1 MFKIYDGRDKFYQ
14 WDLDRQ
20 LIIDDPTVTQ
30 VHFCNRTDDSSLVCE
45 VYQQDGLNLVN
56 VPNILLQEDWRINV
70 YAYDVNYTKY
80 SETFEVERKS
90 KPENY
95 VYTETEILNYETL
108 AEKIKQIDTDIGQ
121 SVEDY
126 LTENPVTVDLSDY
139 YTKAEVDA
147 KIPEIGADGKSA
159 YEIAVENGFVGTET
173 EWLASLKGAPG
184 KDGAPGR
191 DGADGAP
198 GRDGTDGRDGVSATH
213 EWNGTTLTI
222 TSASGTSSA
231 DLKGEP
237 GRDGA
242 DGAPGKDGADGA
254 PGAPG
259 EPGKDGAPGKDG
271 KDGVTPQLSIGTV
284 TTLEAGSNAT
294 VSMTGTTE
302 APILN
307 FGIPKGADGAGGGG
321 TGEAGEDGGY
331 YIPSVSETGDLSW
344 SASKTDM
351 PEVTTVNIKGKD
363 GTDGKSGVYIGTEQ
377 PTDPDMNVWINP
389 EGTLDTYLTESE
401 VQALINASL
410 GVIENGTY

>member
-30 VHFCNRTDDSSLVCE
+30 VHFCNRTDNLSLVCE

-80 SETFEVERKS
+80 SETFDVEKKS

-108 AEKIKQIDTDIGQ
+108 AEKIKQIDTDIGK

-126 LTENPVTVDLSDY
+126 LTENPVTVDLSNY
-139 YTKAEVDA
+139 YTKQEVDA

-159 YEIAVENGFVGTET
+159 YQIAVENGFVGTET
-173 EWLASLKGAPG
+173 EWLASLKGEPG

-231 DLKGEP
+231 NLKGEP

-254 PGAPG
+254 PGAQGAPG
-259 EPGKDGAPGKDG
+259 TPGKDG

-321 TGEAGEDGGY
+321 TGEAGADGGY
-331 YIPSVSETGDLSW
+331 YIPSVSEIGDLSW
-344 SASKTDM
+344 SASKPDM
-351 PEVTTVNIKGKD
+351 PEVTTVNIKGA
-363 GTDGKSGVYIGTEQ
+363 DGKSGVYIGTAE

>member
-30 VHFCNRTDDSSLVCE
+30 VHFCNRTDDLSLVCE

-80 SETFEVERKS
+80 NETFDVERKS

-95 VYTETEILNYETL
+95 VYTETEVLNYKTL
-108 AEKIKQIDTDIGQ
+108 AEKIKQIDTNIGQ

-147 KIPEIGADGKSA
+147 KIPEIGANGKSA

-191 DGADGAP
+191 DGANGAP

-231 DLKGEP
+231 NLKGEP
-237 GRDGA
+237 GRDGI
-242 DGAPGKDGADGA
+242 DGAPGKDGA
-254 PGAPG
+254 PG
-259 EPGKDGAPGKDG
+259 EPGAQGAPGKDG

-284 TTLEAGSNAT
+284 TTLAAGSNAT

-344 SASKTDM
+344 SASKTGM

-363 GTDGKSGVYIGTEQ
+363 GTDGKSGVYIGTAE

>member
-20 LIIDDPTVTQ
+20 LVIDDPTVTQ
-30 VHFCNRTDDSSLVCE
+30 VHFCNRTDDFSLVCE

-147 KIPEIGADGKSA
+147 KIPEIGANGKSA

-173 EWLASLKGAPG
+173 EWLASLKGEPG
-184 KDGAPGR
+184 KDGKPGK

-231 DLKGEP
+231 NLKGEP

-242 DGAPGKDGADGA
+242 DGAPGKDGA
-254 PGAPG
+254 PGAQG
-259 EPGKDGAPGKDG
+259 EPGTPGKDG

-377 PTDPDMNVWINP
+377 PTDPDTNVWINP

-401 VQALINASL
+401 VQALIDASL

>member
-30 VHFCNRTDDSSLVCE
+30 VHFCNRTDDFSLVCE

-56 VPNILLQEDWRINV
+56 VPNILLQEDWRIDV

-80 SETFEVERKS
+80 SETFDVERKS

-95 VYTETEILNYETL
+95 VYTETEVLNYNTL
-108 AEKIKQIDTDIGQ
+108 AEKIKQVDTNIGK

-126 LTENPVTVDLSDY
+126 LTENPVTVDLSNY
-139 YTKAEVDA
+139 YTKQEVDA

-173 EWLASLKGAPG
+173 EWLASLKGEPG
-184 KDGAPGR
+184 KDGAPGK
-191 DGADGAP
+191 DGKDGAP

-222 TSASGTSSA
+222 TSASGTTSA
-231 DLKGEP
+231 NLKGDP

-242 DGAPGKDGADGA
+242 DGAPGKDGA
-254 PGAPG
+254 PG
-259 EPGKDGAPGKDG
+259 EPGAPGAPGKDG

-307 FGIPKGADGAGGGG
+307 FGIPKGADGA
-321 TGEAGEDGGY
+321 TGVAGEDGGY
-331 YIPSVSETGDLSW
+331 YIPSVSDTGDLSW
-344 SASKTDM
+344 STSKSDM

-363 GTDGKSGVYIGTEQ
+363 GTDGKSGVYIGTAE
-377 PTDPDMNVWINP
+377 PTDPDTNVWINP

>member
-30 VHFCNRTDDSSLVCE
+30 VHFCNRTDNLSLVCE

-80 SETFEVERKS
+80 SETFDVEKKS

-139 YTKAEVDA
+139 YTKQEVDA
-147 KIPEIGADGKSA
+147 KIPEIGANGKSA

-173 EWLASLKGAPG
+173 EWLASLKGEPG

-231 DLKGEP
+231 NLKGEP
-237 GRDGA
+237 GRDGV
-242 DGAPGKDGADGA
+242 DGVPGKDGADGA

-331 YIPSVSETGDLSW
+331 YIPSVSGTGDLSW
-344 SASKTDM
+344 SASKTGM
-351 PEVTTVNIKGKD
+351 PEVTTVNIKGA
-363 GTDGKSGVYIGTEQ
+363 DGKSGVYIGTEQ
-377 PTDPDMNVWINP
+377 PTDPDTNVWINP

>member
-30 VHFCNRTDDSSLVCE
+30 VHFCNRTDDFSLVCE

-108 AEKIKQIDTDIGQ
+108 AEKIKQIDTNIGQ

-126 LTENPVTVDLSDY
+126 LVKNPVTVDLSNY
-139 YTKAEVDA
+139 YTKQEVDA

-173 EWLASLKGAPG
+173 EWLASLKGEPG

-231 DLKGEP
+231 NLKGEP

-242 DGAPGKDGADGA
+242 DGAPG
-254 PGAPG
+254 APG
-259 EPGKDGAPGKDG
+259 EPGKDG

-284 TTLEAGSNAT
+284 TTLAAGSNAT

-321 TGEAGEDGGY
+321 TGTPGEDGGY

-344 SASKTDM
+344 SASKSDM
-351 PEVTTVNIKGKD
+351 PAVTTVNIKGKD
-363 GTDGKSGVYIGTEQ
+363 GTDGKSGVYIGTVE
-377 PTDPDMNVWINP
+377 PTDPDTNVWINP

>member
-30 VHFCNRTDDSSLVCE
+30 VHFSNRTDDSSLVCE

-80 SETFEVERKS
+80 SETFDVEKKS

-108 AEKIKQIDTDIGQ
+108 AEKIKQIDTNIGK

-222 TSASGTSSA
+222 TSASGTTSA
-231 DLKGEP
+231 NLKGDP
-237 GRDGA
+237 GRDGI
-242 DGAPGKDGADGA
+242 DGAPGKDGA
-254 PGAPG
+254 PG
-259 EPGKDGAPGKDG
+259 EPGAQGAPGKDG

-284 TTLEAGSNAT
+284 TTLAAGSNAT

-344 SASKTDM
+344 SASKTGM

-389 EGTLDTYLTESE
+389 QGTLDTYLTESE

>member
-231 DLKGEP
+231 NLKGEP

-254 PGAPG
+254 PG
-259 EPGKDGAPGKDG
+259 EPG

-321 TGEAGEDGGY
+321 GTGEPGEDGGY
-331 YIPSVSETGDLSW
+331 YVPSVSETGDLSW
-344 SASKTDM
+344 SASKSGM

>member
-20 LIIDDPTVTQ
+20 LVIDDPTVTQ
-30 VHFCNRTDDSSLVCE
+30 VHFCNRTDDFSLVCE

-139 YTKAEVDA
+139 YTKEEVDA
-147 KIPEIGADGKSA
+147 KIPEIGANGKSA

-173 EWLASLKGAPG
+173 EWLASLKGEPG
-184 KDGAPGR
+184 KDGKPGK

-231 DLKGEP
+231 NLKGEP

-242 DGAPGKDGADGA
+242 DGAPGKDGA
-254 PGAPG
+254 PGAQG
-259 EPGKDGAPGKDG
+259 EPGTPGKDG

-344 SASKTDM
+344 SASKPEM

-377 PTDPDMNVWINP
+377 PTDPDTNVWINP

-401 VQALINASL
+401 VQALIDASL

>member
-30 VHFCNRTDDSSLVCE
+30 VHFSNRTDDSSLVCE

-80 SETFEVERKS
+80 SETFDVERKS

-95 VYTETEILNYETL
+95 VYTETEVLNYKTL

-139 YTKAEVDA
+139 YTKQEVDA

-222 TSASGTSSA
+222 TSASGTTSA
-231 DLKGEP
+231 NLKGDP
-237 GRDGA
+237 GRDGI
-242 DGAPGKDGADGA
+242 DGAPGKDGA
-254 PGAPG
+254 PG
-259 EPGKDGAPGKDG
+259 EPGAQGAPGKDG

-284 TTLEAGSNAT
+284 TTLAAGSNAT

-344 SASKTDM
+344 SASKTGM

-389 EGTLDTYLTESE
+389 QGTLDTYLTESE

>member
-30 VHFCNRTDDSSLVCE
+30 VHFCNRTDNLSLVCE

-80 SETFEVERKS
+80 SETFDVEKKS

-108 AEKIKQIDTDIGQ
+108 AEKIKQIDTDIGK

-126 LTENPVTVDLSDY
+126 LTENPVTVDLSNY
-139 YTKAEVDA
+139 YTKQEVDA

-159 YEIAVENGFVGTET
+159 YQIAVENGFVGTET
-173 EWLASLKGAPG
+173 EWLASLKGEPG

-231 DLKGEP
+231 NLKGEP

-254 PGAPG
+254 PGAQGAPG
-259 EPGKDGAPGKDG
+259 TPGKDG

-331 YIPSVSETGDLSW
+331 YIPSVSDTGDLSW
-344 SASKTDM
+344 SASKTGM
-351 PEVTTVNIKGKD
+351 PEVTTVNIKGA
-363 GTDGKSGVYIGTEQ
+363 DGKSGVYIGTAE

>member
-30 VHFCNRTDDSSLVCE
+30 VHFCNRTDDFSLVCE

-191 DGADGAP
+191 DGANGAP

-231 DLKGEP
+231 NLKGEP

-242 DGAPGKDGADGA
+242 DGAPGKDGA
-254 PGAPG
+254 PG
-259 EPGKDGAPGKDG
+259 EPGAQGAPGKDG

-344 SASKTDM
+344 SASKTGM

-363 GTDGKSGVYIGTEQ
+363 GTDGKSGVYIGTAE
-377 PTDPDMNVWINP
+377 PTDPDTNVWINP

>member
-30 VHFCNRTDDSSLVCE
+30 VHFCNRTDDLSLVCE

-80 SETFEVERKS
+80 SETFDVERKS

-126 LTENPVTVDLSDY
+126 LTENPVTVDLSNY
-139 YTKAEVDA
+139 YTKEEVDA

-184 KDGAPGR
+184 KDGA
-191 DGADGAP
+191 DGAP
-198 GRDGTDGRDGVSATH
+198 
-213 EWNGTTLTI
+213 
-222 TSASGTSSA
+222 
-231 DLKGEP
+231 
-237 GRDGA
+237 
-242 DGAPGKDGADGA
+242 
-254 PGAPG
+254 
-259 EPGKDGAPGKDG
+259 GAPGKDG

-321 TGEAGEDGGY
+321 GTGEAGEDGGY

-344 SASKTDM
+344 SASKTGM

-363 GTDGKSGVYIGTEQ
+363 GTDGKSGVYIGTAE

>member
-231 DLKGEP
+231 NLKGEP

-254 PGAPG
+254 PG
-259 EPGKDGAPGKDG
+259 EPG

-321 TGEAGEDGGY
+321 SGEAGEDGGY